1 MPLEP
6 LDDPSFAP
14 RLALSRTVGRIF
26 ASVVHGPVTRL
37 GVETTGRLTDPEP
50 FCREVACGFLMRTLQ
65 RRVTPDDARQFAAEH
80 GLEVTGRHGERSGAL
95 ADELTWTAASTAEE
109 WTLRGALSLRGE
121 PVLTEA
127 NGFCFELV
135 PAHTLLFV
143 RNDDV
148 PGVVGR
154 LGTFLGAL
162 GINIEEMRLL
172 TRPGDP
178 LAFSALRLAAP
189 LSPDQLA
196 DLGRLP
202 NLVDARQAVLP
213 PLPVG

>member
-1 MPLEP
+1 MTFVETLA
-6 LDDPSFAP
+6 DPSFAP
-14 RLALSRTVGRIF
+14 QLALSRTVGRIF
-26 ASVVHGPVTRL
+26 AGVVRGPVTRL
-37 GVETTGRLTDPEP
+37 QVETTGRLTDPEP
-50 FCREVACGFLMRTLQ
+50 FCREVA
-65 RRVTPDDARQFAAEH
+65 
-80 GLEVTGRHGERSGAL
+80 
-95 ADELTWTAASTAEE
+95 WTATSAREA

-172 TRPGDP
+172 TRPADP

-189 LSPDQLA
+189 LSADQLA
-196 DLGRLP
+196 DLERLP
-202 NLVDARQAVLP
+202 HVVEARQAVLP
-213 PLPVG
+213 QPPVG

>member
-1 MPLEP
+1 
-6 LDDPSFAP
+6 LDLLADPSFAP
-14 RLALSRTVGRIF
+14 RLALSRMVGRIF
-26 ASVVHGPVTRL
+26 AGVVRGPVTRL
-37 GVETTGRLTDPEP
+37 QVETTGRLVDPEP
-50 FCREVACGFLMRTLQ
+50 FCREAACGLLMRTLQ
-65 RRVTPDDARQFAAEH
+65 RRVTPDEARQVAAEH
-80 GLEVTGRHGERSGAL
+80 GVELTGRHDERSGAL
-95 ADELTWTAASTAEE
+95 ADELTWTATSAREA

-189 LSPDQLA
+189 LSADQLA
-196 DLGRLP
+196 DLERLP
-202 NLVDARQAVLP
+202 HVVEARQAVLP
-213 PLPVG
+213 QPPVG